1 MQFLYHIHS
10 IISLCFFNNINI
22 GGKYFDFP
30 WYLKKDHTII
40 NTSVYTETVNCWR
53 YNWEISNNN
62 NDPDAKFCVPDFVKN
77 INIKVFNLIP
87 RTNEARHIEW
97 HETCK
102 CKFRLDVSVF
112 NNKHRWKNN
121 KSICECKE
129 LIDKGICNKG
139 FVWNLSNYECQCD
152 KSCHINMN
160 FYENIWNIKIV
171 GVEKI

>member
-1 MQFLYHIHS
+1 MTFFSCLLKCIS
-10 IISLCFFNNINI
+10 MNNEECKIITNKIVINNNEPSFYPYNIKIN
-22 GGKYFDFP
+22 KY
-30 WYLKKDHTII
+30 
-40 NTSVYTETVNCWR
+40 SGSC
-53 YNWEISNNN
+53 NNN

-121 KSICECKE
+121 KSICERKE

-139 FVWNLSNYECQCD
+139 FVWSLSNYECQCD
-152 KSCHINMN
+152 KSCHIDMN